1 MLYSMPTNE
10 HEMEQLLAFFTDK
23 RRLTYKKGDAIV
35 RAEDP
40 PGGIFYVEDGFVKA
54 YAITKYGEENLLII
68 RHKGDI
74 FPLIWAFTDTHREIF
89 YEAMDE
95 VTVWRCSRD
104 ELLEFLDKNPNCYKA
119 MLDLAIEAYRVHA
132 ERVNTLEYRTVRER
146 IVSFL
151 LFLAHHYG
159 KPVATGTM
167 LAIPIRRQ
175 DIAASINATRET
187 TSRELNAL
195 TKKGLIDQDARI
207 ILRDLKKL
215 ESFL

>member
-1 MLYSMPTNE
+1 MPTYQR
-10 HEMEQLLAFFTDK
+10 EMEQLLAFFTDK
-23 RRLTYKKGDAIV
+23 RRLTYKKGEAIV

-40 PGGIFYVEDGFVKA
+40 PGGIFYIHDGFVKA

-74 FPLIWAFTDTHREIF
+74 FPLIWAFTNTHREIF

-95 VTVWRCSRD
+95 VTVYRCSRD
-104 ELLEFLDKNPNCYKA
+104 ELLAYLEAHPHVYKA
-119 MLDLAIEAYRVHA
+119 VLELAIEAYRVHA

-207 ILRDLKKL
+207 ILKDIAKL

>member
-1 MLYSMPTNE
+1 
-10 HEMEQLLAFFTDK
+10 
-23 RRLTYKKGDAIV
+23 
-35 RAEDP
+35 
-40 PGGIFYVEDGFVKA
+40 
-54 YAITKYGEENLLII
+54 
-68 RHKGDI
+68 
-74 FPLIWAFTDTHREIF
+74 
-89 YEAMDE
+89 
-95 VTVWRCSRD
+95 
-104 ELLEFLDKNPNCYKA
+104 

-159 KPVATGTM
+159 KEVPSGTM

-195 TKKGLIDQDARI
+195 TKKGLLDQDARI
-207 ILRDLKKL
+207 ILKDIEKL
-215 ESFL
+215 NNLL